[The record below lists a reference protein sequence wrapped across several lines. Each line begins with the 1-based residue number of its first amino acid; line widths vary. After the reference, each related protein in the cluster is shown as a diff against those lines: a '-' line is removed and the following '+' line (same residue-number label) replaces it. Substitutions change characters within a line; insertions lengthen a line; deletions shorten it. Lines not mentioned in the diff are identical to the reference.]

1 MIKIFDTTLRD
12 GEQSPG
18 FSMNL
23 QEKLMMAKQL
33 EKLGVDVIEAGFA
46 NASKGDFE
54 SVFQIANTCQKLEV
68 CGLARCHQGDINA
81 TIKALENAAKPRIHV
96 FIATSDIHLEYKLKM
111 TREQAVEKAI
121 EAITQAKKFTDRVDF
136 SPEDATRSDWNF
148 LVEIL
153 QKAIEAGADTLNIPD
168 TVGYST
174 PEEYGELIAY
184 LKQNV
189 KGIDNVIISTHCHND
204 LGLAVANSL
213 AGVRNGATQIEC
225 TINGI
230 GERAGNA
237 ALEEVVMAMKTRPD
251 IYPAKNRINTTEL
264 LATSKLLEQITGQ
277 GVQPNKAIVGKNA
290 FAHESGIHQHGMLS
304 NRQTYEIMTPE
315 DVGYKSQLI
324 LGKHSGRNAIQS
336 RLQELGI
343 EVEPEQLDQIF
354 VKFKDL
360 ADKKKDIYDADLIM
374 LAMYEDHQDK
384 YELVDAHINSD
395 QGQGATAIVTIKAD
409 DKEILA
415 KGQGD
420 GAISALYQAIT
431 KATGLKGKL
440 IEYKVTALTPNS
452 LAIGVAHIA
461 WQLDDDRIIHADA
474 SDTDVVIASGKA
486 LVDIINK
493 LEIEK
498 IHGQRI
504 NAQNYDNM

>member
-68 CGLARCHQGDINA
+68 CGLARCHHGDINA

-111 TREQAVEKAI
+111 TRQQAVE
-121 EAITQAKKFTDRVDF
+121 
-136 SPEDATRSDWNF
+136 
-148 LVEIL
+148 
-153 QKAIEAGADTLNIPD
+153 KAIEAGADTLNIPD

-189 KGIDNVIISTHCHND
+189 KGIDKVIISTHCHND

-237 ALEEVVMAMKTRPD
+237 ALEEVVMAMRTRPD
-251 IYPAKNRINTTEL
+251 IYPAKNNIDTTQL

-343 EVEPEQLDQIF
+343 EVEPEQIDQIF

-409 DKEILA
+409 DQEILA

-431 KATGLKGKL
+431 KATGLEGKL

-461 WQLDDDRIIHADA
+461 WQLEDDRIIHADA

-504 NAQNYDNM
+504 KAQDYDSN